1 MNVPLIL
8 LIGTIVS
15 AGISFLARAQAHRA
29 AWFGAGGAF
38 LLGIFTLFVPLEEAF
53 DFAILQVR
61 FNNTFQLLGRA
72 LLLDEPARGFIGF
85 LFLLT
90 AILLASSAYAG
101 TNRFFPSLVL
111 LLTGVCSAAMMM
123 KPFLYAAILM
133 ELAAM
138 LAVLIL
144 VAPEYPARR
153 AAMRLLFVFT
163 LAMMAI
169 LLAGWLL
176 GVVGVTGATPEIAR
190 WTAALLA
197 VGFAVLMAVPPFHY
211 WLSVASDES
220 HPYVVVT
227 LLLFMQTLGVFFLLR
242 FLDTYEW
249 LRAQPSTFQGIRL
262 AGVVMVLFG
271 SLMMLGQRR
280 MTRVIAY
287 AMIAD
292 LGVILMAAGMGDAPG
307 LELMMQLNAARVPGI
322 VLWTTS
328 LTALM
333 RTAGDDTLDQLQGV
347 AHRHRLRVMFIIIG
361 MAAVFSV
368 PFAASFPGRWMLLD
382 VMAGTDALGVIT
394 MLAGWFINAIVLV
407 RWYLAMRGN
416 GVDGEAQE
424 KVREG
429 SFILNIIQLALVL
442 VLGLFPQAVL
452 PWMETIIDGLSNL
465 LSS

>member
-8 LIGTIVS
+8 LVGAIVT
-15 AGISFLARAQAHRA
+15 AGFAFLLRAKAHHA
-29 AWFGAGGAF
+29 AWIGAGGAF
-38 LLGIFTLFVPLEEAF
+38 LLGVFALAVPLEEAF
-53 DFAILQVR
+53 DFAVLQVR
-61 FNNTFQLLGRA
+61 FNNTFQVLGRA

-85 LFLLT
+85 LFILTAVLLT
-90 AILLASSAYAG
+90 SSAYADA
-101 TNRFFPSLVL
+101 NRFFPSLVL

-153 AAMRLLFVFT
+153 AAMRLLFVFS

-211 WLSVASDES
+211 WLSVAADES

-249 LRAQPSTFQGIRL
+249 LRTQPSTFEGIRL
-262 AGVVMVLFG
+262 AGVAMVWFG

-292 LGVILMAAGMGDAPG
+292 LGIILMAAGMGDASG

-328 LTALM
+328 LTVLM
-333 RTAGDDTLDQLQGV
+333 RIVGDDTVEQLQGV
-347 AHRHRLRVMFIIIG
+347 AHSHPLRVTFIVLG

-382 VMAGTDALGVIT
+382 VMAGSDGLGVLT
-394 MLAGWFINAIVLV
+394 MLAGWMMSSIVLV
-407 RWYLAMRGN
+407 RWYLAMRGK
-416 GVDGEAQE
+416 GEGGDVQE
-424 KVREG
+424 QVREG
-429 SFILNIIQLALVL
+429 SFILNILQLALVL
-442 VLGLFPQAVL
+442 GLGLFPQAVL

-465 LSS
+465 LPS